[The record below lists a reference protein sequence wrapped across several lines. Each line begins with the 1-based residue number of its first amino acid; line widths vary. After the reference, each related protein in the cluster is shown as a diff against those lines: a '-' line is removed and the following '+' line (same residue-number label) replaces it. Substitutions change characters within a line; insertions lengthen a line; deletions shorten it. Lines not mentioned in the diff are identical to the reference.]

1 MNLLTDTL
9 PHSLTINGEEYAIHT
24 GFRSWI
30 QFELLMFDRSIPL
43 EEKVVKLLTL
53 CFIDL
58 PPTLPEALTAMIRF
72 YAGCSAEP
80 EQSDKKQED
89 GGTSAKPIYSFE
101 FDADY
106 IYAAFLTQYKI
117 DLQTAD
123 LHWWQFKSLF
133 KSLDDNNK
141 ICKIMEYRAIDLS
154 QIKDKEQKKFYRK
167 MKALYR
173 LPDLRS
179 EEEKEKA
186 MIESM
191 SSLF

>member
-1 MNLLTDTL
+1 M
-9 PHSLTINGEEYAIHT
+9 
-24 GFRSWI
+24 
-30 QFELLMFDRSIPL
+30 
-43 EEKVVKLLTL
+43 
-53 CFIDL
+53 
-58 PPTLPEALTAMIRF
+58 
-72 YAGCSAEP
+72 
-80 EQSDKKQED
+80 
-89 GGTSAKPIYSFE
+89 
-101 FDADY
+101 
-106 IYAAFLTQYKI
+106 TQYKI

>member
-1 MNLLTDTL
+1 MNILTDRL
-9 PHSLTINGEEYAIHT
+9 PESVEVDGKEYAVHT
-24 GFRSWI
+24 DFRNWI
-30 QFELLMFDRSIPL
+30 QFEIVFSGDRMDESKFMKML
-43 EEKVVKLLTL
+43 EL
-53 CFIDL
+53 CYIDL
-58 PPTLPEALTAMIRF
+58 PPSLGGAVQSMFWFYTGGDNGEKKNAPE
-72 YAGCSAEP
+72 SE
-80 EQSDKKQED
+80 KKRQ
-89 GGTSAKPIYSFE
+89 IYSFE

-133 KSLDDNNK
+133 KSLDNNNK
-141 ICKIMEYRAIDLS
+141 ICKIMEYRAVDLS